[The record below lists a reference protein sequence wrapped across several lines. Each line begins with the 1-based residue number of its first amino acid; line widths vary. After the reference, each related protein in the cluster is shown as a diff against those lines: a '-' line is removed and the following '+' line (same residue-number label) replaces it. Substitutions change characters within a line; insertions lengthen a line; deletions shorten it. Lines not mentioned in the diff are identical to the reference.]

1 MTVKIEKH
9 TAKML
14 GRVLKQLKPP
24 PRLTLSQWADG
35 YRFISPES
43 SANPGKWR
51 TDRAPY
57 QREIMDAIGDPHVS
71 RVVVMSAAQIGK
83 TDGFILNPIGYYV
96 DYTPAPIMCMEPTI
110 AMGESLSKEK
120 LAPMIRDTP
129 VLRNKIRARGRDSGN
144 TIMQKVFPGGH
155 VTIVGANSPSSLAS
169 RPIKLLLADEID
181 RYPPSAGTEGDPLAL
196 AEKRQT
202 TFWDKKTVMV
212 STPTLKET
220 SRIAVEF
227 EHSTKEEWNIP
238 CPHCGEYQPMVW
250 ANLLFD
256 QEDLER
262 IQYRCAKCGCLAGEY
277 EWKGRSRLGKFVA
290 EKPEEETRGFHL
302 NTLSSPFCSWKEV
315 VEKFLKAKE
324 QLDRGDTELMKVWVN
339 TELGETWEEQ
349 GEVVENDELFARREP
364 YGGVVPADVLVLTAG
379 VDTQDDRFEVEVVGW
394 GEGKESWGIRYQ
406 KIYGDMKQQQVYD
419 DLDEFLKTTFLRA
432 DGTVLEI
439 AATAIDTGGHH
450 SVEVER
456 FCADRFVRRIFA
468 IKGSSR
474 PDAPYIS
481 RHSRNNRPGTPM
493 WNIGVNTG
501 KCLMQ
506 QRLKLKTPGP
516 GYCHFPMEEEAGY
529 DEIYFKGLT
538 AEKMVVR
545 FKKGRSVIEWDLRDR
560 NYKRNEPWD
569 LRNYATAALEIMN
582 PVLTKDPQPRAAR
595 STRRKR
601 SGGIGG

>member
-1 MTVKIEKH
+1 MTIKIEAH

-14 GRVLKQLKPP
+14 RKVLKKLEPP
-24 PRLTLSQWADG
+24 PRMTLSQWADG
-35 YRFISPES
+35 YRFISPEA
-43 SANPGKWR
+43 SANPGKWK

-129 VLRNKIRARGRDSGN
+129 VLREKIRAKGRDSGN

-238 CPHCGEYQPMVW
+238 CPHCGAYQPMVW
-250 ANLLFD
+250 ANVLFD
-256 QEDLER
+256 REDLEH
-262 IQYRCAKCGCLAGEY
+262 IQYRCASCGCLAGEY
-277 EWKGRSRLGKFVA
+277 EWKGQGSKGKFVA
-290 EKPEEETRGFHL
+290 EKPEEKTRGFHL

-324 QLDRGDTELMKVWVN
+324 QLDRGDAELMKVWVN

-349 GEVVENDELFARREP
+349 GETVENDELFARREA
-364 YGGVVPADVLVLTAG
+364 YGEFVPQDVLVLTAG
-379 VDTQDDRFEVEVVGW
+379 VDTQDDRFEVEIVGW

-406 KIYGDMKQQQVYD
+406 KLYGDMNQQQVYD
-419 DLDEFLKTTFLRA
+419 DLDEFLKTTFTRE

-439 AATAIDTGGHH
+439 ASACVDTGGHH

-456 FCADRFVRRIFA
+456 FCKERFARKIFA
-468 IKGSSR
+468 IKGSSK
-474 PDAPYIS
+474 PEAPYIGKPS
-481 RHSRNNRPGTPM
+481 KNNRPGTPM
-493 WNIGVNTG
+493 WIVGVNTG
-501 KCLMQ
+501 KSLMQ
-506 QRLKLKTPGP
+506 QRLKLKKPGP

-569 LRNYATAALEIMN
+569 LRNYATAALEILN
-582 PVLTKDPQPRAAR
+582 PVLKKEPEHKTTR
-595 STRRKR
+595 STRRRR
-601 SGGIGG
+601 SGGISG